1 MYTMSLKKQF
11 SKSKP
16 VCTVTFSLPKEAVKN
31 AKEVRL
37 LGDFNNWSWEQGI
50 PMKAD
55 QKTYSAVVDLEK
67 DKEYQFRYAM
77 DNKAWENDW
86 MADAYVPN
94 VYGIENSLVR
104 TYPNGR

>member
-1 MYTMSLKKQF
+1 MSLKKQF

-16 VCTVTFSLPKEAVKN
+16 VCKVTFSLPKEAVKD

-37 LGDFNNWSWEQGI
+37 LGDFNNWNWEQGI

-55 QKTYSAVVDLEK
+55 QKSYSAVVDLEK

-77 DNKAWENDW
+77 DNQAWENDW
-86 MADAYVPN
+86 KADDYVPN
-94 VYGIENSLVR
+94 VYGIENSLVK
-104 TYPNGR
+104 TYSNGI